1 MEEKKNKGLIWLIV
15 VLIILFAGL
24 VSIVVYKT
32 LEKEKGNEID
42 ASITTTTTNTTITT
56 TTKNQ
61 DKINDNDADKKEKIK
76 QNFLNDINLVKKGKG
91 TEQQKYLFCEDIY
104 DCKKIEEFSIDS
116 IEFYEKVEDNQSVYI
131 FELSW
136 SCKGDGECFYNEQ
149 YGYNDET
156 NMNEARTFYKVGKNN
171 RIITGLG
178 NIYDVKFD
186 E

>member
-1 MEEKKNKGLIWLIV
+1 MEEKKNTGLIWLIV
-15 VLIILFAGL
+15 ILIILFGGL
-24 VSIVVYKT
+24 ASLVVYKT
-32 LEKEKGNEID
+32 LEKNNENITD
-42 ASITTTTTNTTITT
+42 NSTTTTITNTTITT

-61 DKINDNDADKKEKIK
+61 DKINDNGDDKKEMIK
-76 QNFLNDINLVKKGKG
+76 QNFLNDIKLVKKGKG
-91 TEQQKYLFCEDIY
+91 TEQQKYLFCDDIY
-104 DCKKIEEFSIDS
+104 DCEKIDKFSIDS
-116 IEFYEKVEDNQSVYI
+116 IEFYENAEDNQSVYV
-131 FELSW
+131 FKLSW

-156 NMNEARTFYKVGKNN
+156 NMNEARTFYKVDKNN